1 MKVFKFG
8 GASTATAAGVK
19 NVVSL
24 LKQSKESDLVVVI
37 SAMGKITNALE
48 EVVLAWFAKNGLKE
62 ALEKVSNFHYEM
74 AANLFQSKTHAAYVE
89 VDNII
94 KELLRFLEINV
105 SENHAFV
112 YDQVVSYGEILASK
126 IVSRYFDEVGLSN
139 TWLDVCTCIKTD
151 DNYRD
156 AKVNW
161 KLTQKNIK
169 NKVSPKGITVT
180 QGFIGSDAV
189 NNFTTTLGR
198 EGSDYT
204 AAIFAHCLDAEDV
217 TIWKDVPGFLNADPR
232 YFKQTQ
238 LLHKISYK
246 EAVELAFYGAFVVHP
261 KTLQP
266 LQQKEIPLYIKSFLD
281 FDSPGT
287 CVGGNI
293 SITPKITCYILKPGV
308 TLISLSSHD
317 FGFIMEDYI
326 ADVFKWLYEYKMKVE
341 LIQNSA
347 ISFSVCVSD
356 KFNNLHHLL
365 EKLRSKFY
373 VKWNEDVTL
382 YTLRHFEEKDV
393 KRITEGKRV
402 LLKQVTQE
410 TVQLI
415 IQDKPEMLK

>member
-1 MKVFKFG
+1 MKVYKFG
-8 GASTATAAGVK
+8 GASTATPAGVQ
-19 NVVSL
+19 NVVSV
-24 LKQSKESDLVVVI
+24 LKESKESDLVVVI
-37 SAMGKITNALE
+37 SAMGKMTNALE
-48 EVVLAWFAKNGLKE
+48 AVVLAWFSKNGIKE
-62 ALEKVSNFHYEM
+62 AFEKVSDFHYEM
-74 AANLFQSKTHAAYVE
+74 AEALFHSKTHIAYEE
-89 VDNII
+89 VDALLN
-94 KELLRFLEINV
+94 ELSRFLKINV

-112 YDQVVSYGEILASK
+112 YDQVVAYGELLSSA
-126 IVSRYFDEVGLSN
+126 IVSRYFEENGLSN
-139 TWLDVCTCIKTD
+139 TWLDVRTCIKTD
-151 DNYRD
+151 DNFRD

-161 KLTQKNIK
+161 GLTEKNIQH
-169 NKVSPKGITVT
+169 KVSSKGITVT

-204 AAIFAHCLDAEDV
+204 AAIFAYCLNAESV

-232 YFKQTQ
+232 YFDKTQ

-246 EAVELAFYGAFVVHP
+246 EAVELAFYGASVVHP

-266 LQQKEIPLYIKSFLD
+266 LQQKEIPLYVKSFLD
-281 FDSPGT
+281 FKAPGT

-293 SITPKITCYILKPGV
+293 AITPKISCFILKPGV

-326 ADVFKWLYEYKMKVE
+326 ADVFKWLHHYKMKVE

-356 KFNNLHHLL
+356 KFNNLPNLL
-365 EKLRSKFY
+365 EKLRNKFY

-382 YTLRHFEEKDV
+382 YTIRHFEEKDI
-393 KRITEGKRV
+393 KSLTDGKRV

-415 IQDKPEMLK
+415 IQDKPEMLE